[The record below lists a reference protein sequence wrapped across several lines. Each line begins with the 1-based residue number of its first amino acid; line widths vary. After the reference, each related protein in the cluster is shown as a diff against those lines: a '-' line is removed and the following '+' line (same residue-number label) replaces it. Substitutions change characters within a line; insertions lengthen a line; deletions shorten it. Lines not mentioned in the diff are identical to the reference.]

1 MEKICYHMVEGVEA
15 PFILADNTHKFT
27 KTNYLGERMT
37 IGEIA
42 VVRTG
47 LVTVREKKKI
57 SSSETC
63 EYQVLNLKCIADEG
77 YIIKAHIETEEY
89 ASGLKDDCITRMGDI
104 LVRLS
109 SPYTAVL
116 IDQPDLCG
124 IVVPSHFAIIRVDK
138 RYATPEYI
146 FWSLRRDKNRIT
158 MMQNSSGSTAF
169 GTISSGLIA
178 SLPITLLPLHEQQ
191 IIGDLLRLSE
201 REQELL
207 NKLAKKKKAYSNLLL
222 NQIYDNMKRGNI
234 K

>member
-1 MEKICYHMVEGVEA
+1 MVEGVEA
-15 PFILADNTHKFT
+15 PFILEDDAHKIT
-27 KTNYLGERMT
+27 KTNYLGEHMT

-47 LVTVREKKKI
+47 LVTAREKKKI
-57 SSSETC
+57 SSSRTC
-63 EYQVLNLKCIADEG
+63 EYQVLNLKCISDEG
-77 YIIKAHIETEEY
+77 YIIKAYIETEEY
-89 ASGLKDDCITRMGDI
+89 PSGLNGDCIARMGDI

-116 IDQPDLCG
+116 IDQQDLCG
-124 IVVPSHFAIIRVDK
+124 VVVPSHFAIIRVDK

-178 SLPITLLPLHEQQ
+178 SLPITLLPLREQQ
-191 IIGDLLRLSE
+191 IIGGLLRLSE

-207 NKLAKKKKAYSNLLL
+207 AKLAEEKKTYNTLLL

>member
-1 MEKICYHMVEGVEA
+1 
-15 PFILADNTHKFT
+15 
-27 KTNYLGERMT
+27 MT
-37 IGEIA
+37 ISEIA
-42 VVRTG
+42 VIRTG

-57 SSSETC
+57 SSLRVC
-63 EYQVLNLKCIADEG
+63 EYRVLNLKCIADEG
-77 YIIKAHIETEEY
+77 YINKKYIESDEFPI
-89 ASGLKDDCITRMGDI
+89 GLKDDCLTRMGDI

-109 SPYTAVL
+109 APYTAVL
-116 IDQPDLCG
+116 IDQPNLCG
-124 IVVPSHFAIIRVDK
+124 IVVPSHFAIIRADK
-138 RYATPEYI
+138 RYAIPEYI

-178 SLPITLLPLHEQQ
+178 SLPITLLPLHKQK

-207 NKLAKKKKAYSNLLL
+207 TNLAEEKKTYNTLLL

>member
-1 MEKICYHMVEGVEA
+1 
-15 PFILADNTHKFT
+15 
-27 KTNYLGERMT
+27 MT

-57 SSSETC
+57 SYSQTC
-63 EYQVLNLKCIADEG
+63 EYRVLNLKCIADEG
-77 YIIKAHIETEEY
+77 YINKVYIETEEY
-89 ASGLKDDCITRMGDI
+89 PSGLKSDYLTQMGDI

-109 SPYTAVL
+109 APYTAVL
-116 IDQPDLCG
+116 VDRPDLCG
-124 IVVPSHFAIIRVDK
+124 IVVPSHFAIIRVNK
-138 RYATPEYI
+138 RYTTPEYI

-207 NKLAKKKKAYSNLLL
+207 NILAEEKKTYNTLLL

>member
-1 MEKICYHMVEGVEA
+1 MVEGVEA
-15 PFILADNTHKFT
+15 PFILTGNTHKTT
-27 KTNYLGERMT
+27 KTNYLGEHMT

-47 LVTVREKKKI
+47 LVTAREKKKI
-57 SSSETC
+57 SSSQTG
-63 EYQVLNLKCIADEG
+63 EYRVLNLKCISDEG
-77 YIIKAHIETEEY
+77 YIIKAYIETEEY
-89 ASGLKDDCITRMGDI
+89 PIGLKDDCITQMGDI
-104 LVRLS
+104 LIRLS
-109 SPYTAVL
+109 APYTAVL
-116 IDQPDLCG
+116 IDQTDLCG

-138 RYATPEYI
+138 HYAAPEYI
-146 FWSLRRDKNRIT
+146 FWSLQRDKNRIT

-178 SLPITLLPLHEQQ
+178 SLPITLLPIHKQQ
-191 IIGDLLRLSE
+191 TIGDLLRLSK

-207 NKLAKKKKAYSNLLL
+207 TNLAEEKKTYNALLL

>member
-1 MEKICYHMVEGVEA
+1 
-15 PFILADNTHKFT
+15 
-27 KTNYLGERMT
+27 MT
-37 IGEIA
+37 IGEITT
-42 VVRTG
+42 VRTG
-47 LVTVREKKKI
+47 LVTARKKKATA
-57 SSSETC
+57 SLRTY
-63 EYQVLNLKCIADEG
+63 EYRLLNLKCI
-77 YIIKAHIETEEY
+77 TEEGRIDKSNIESY
-89 ASGLKDDCITRMGDI
+89 ELAEELKDDYLTRMGDI

-109 SPYTAVL
+109 APYTAVL
-116 IDQPDLCG
+116 IDQPVLCG

-138 RYATPEYI
+138 RYAIPEYI

-178 SLPITLLPLHEQQ
+178 SLPITLLPLQKQ
-191 IIGDLLRLSE
+191 KIIGDLLRLSE

-207 NKLAKKKKAYSNLLL
+207 TNLAEEKKTYNTLLL

>member
-1 MEKICYHMVEGVEA
+1 
-15 PFILADNTHKFT
+15 
-27 KTNYLGERMT
+27 MT

-47 LVTVREKKKI
+47 LVTVREKKKK
-57 SSSETC
+57 SSSQTC
-63 EYQVLNLKCIADEG
+63 EYRVLNLKCIAEEG
-77 YIIKAHIETEEY
+77 YINKEHIEIEEY
-89 ASGLKDDCITRMGDI
+89 PVGLKDDYLTSMGDI

-109 SPYTAVL
+109 APYTAVL
-116 IDQPDLCG
+116 IDQQDLCG
-124 IVVPSHFAIIRVDK
+124 IVVPSHFAIIRVDS
-138 RYATPEYI
+138 RYAVPEYM

-178 SLPITLLPLHEQQ
+178 SLPITLLSLHEQQ

-207 NKLAKKKKAYSNLLL
+207 NKLAEEKKTYSTLLL

>member
-1 MEKICYHMVEGVEA
+1 
-15 PFILADNTHKFT
+15 
-27 KTNYLGERMT
+27 MT

-57 SSSETC
+57 SYSQTC
-63 EYQVLNLKCIADEG
+63 EYRVLNLKCIADEG
-77 YIIKAHIETEEY
+77 YINKAYIETEEY
-89 ASGLKDDCITRMGDI
+89 PSGLKSDYLTQMGDI

-109 SPYTAVL
+109 APYTAVL
-116 IDQPDLCG
+116 VDRPDLCG
-124 IVVPSHFAIIRVDK
+124 IVVPSHFAIIRVNK
-138 RYATPEYI
+138 RYTTPEYI

-207 NKLAKKKKAYSNLLL
+207 NILAEEKKTYNTLLL

>member
-1 MEKICYHMVEGVEA
+1 
-15 PFILADNTHKFT
+15 
-27 KTNYLGERMT
+27 MT

-47 LVTVREKKKI
+47 LVTARKKKTAA
-57 SSSETC
+57 SLRTY
-63 EYQVLNLKCIADEG
+63 EYRLLNLKCIEEEG
-77 YIIKAHIETEEY
+77 RIARSNIELYELSEE
-89 ASGLKDDCITRMGDI
+89 LKDDYLTRMGDI

-109 SPYTAVL
+109 APYTAVL
-116 IDQPDLCG
+116 IDQLDLCG
-124 IVVPSHFAIIRVDK
+124 IVVPSHFAIIRADK
-138 RYATPEYI
+138 RYAAPEYI

-178 SLPITLLPLHEQQ
+178 SLTITLLPLHEQQ

-207 NKLAKKKKAYSNLLL
+207 NKLAEEKKIYNTLLL
-222 NQIYDNMKRGNI
+222 NQTYDNMKRGNI

>member
-1 MEKICYHMVEGVEA
+1 MKSNLHFYLQKMC
-15 PFILADNTHKFT
+15 HKT
-27 KTNYLGERMT
+27 ISTNYLGGRMT

-57 SSSETC
+57 SSSQTC
-63 EYQVLNLKCIADEG
+63 EYRVLNLKCIADEG
-77 YIIKAHIETEEY
+77 YINKKHIEIDEY
-89 ASGLKDDCITRMGDI
+89 PVGLKNDYLTSMGDI

-109 SPYTAVL
+109 APYTAVL
-116 IDQPDLCG
+116 IDQQDLCG
-124 IVVPSHFAIIRVDK
+124 IVVPSHFAIIRVDS
-138 RYATPEYI
+138 RYAVPEYI

-191 IIGDLLRLSE
+191 TIGDILQLSE

-207 NKLAKKKKAYSNLLL
+207 TNLAEEKKTYNTLLL

>member
-1 MEKICYHMVEGVEA
+1 
-15 PFILADNTHKFT
+15 
-27 KTNYLGERMT
+27 MT

-47 LVTVREKKKI
+47 LVTAREKKKI
-57 SSSETC
+57 SSSRIC
-63 EYQVLNLKCIADEG
+63 EYRVLNLKCISDEG
-77 YIIKAHIETEEY
+77 YIIKAYIETEEY
-89 ASGLKDDCITRMGDI
+89 PSGLNGDCITRMGDI

-116 IDQPDLCG
+116 IDQQDLCG
-124 IVVPSHFAIIRVDK
+124 VVVPSHFAIIRVDK
-138 RYATPEYI
+138 RYASPEYI

-178 SLPITLLPLHEQQ
+178 SLPITLLPLREQQ

-207 NKLAKKKKAYSNLLL
+207 AKLAEEKKIHNTLLL

>member
-1 MEKICYHMVEGVEA
+1 
-15 PFILADNTHKFT
+15 
-27 KTNYLGERMT
+27 MT
-37 IGEIA
+37 INEIA

-47 LVTVREKKKI
+47 LVTVRKKKEVAY
-57 SSSETC
+57 SRTR
-63 EYQVLNLKCIADEG
+63 EYQLLNLKCITNDG
-77 YIIKAHIETEEY
+77 KINKAYVETEELPV
-89 ASGLKDDCITRMGDI
+89 GLKDDYITRSGDI
-104 LVRLS
+104 LIRLS
-109 SPYTAVL
+109 APYTAVL
-116 IDQPDLCG
+116 IDKPSLCG
-124 IVVPSHFAIIRVDK
+124 IVVPSHFAIIRVD
-138 RYATPEYI
+138 RQYASPEYI
-146 FWSLRRDKNRIT
+146 FWTLRRDKNRIT

-207 NKLAKKKKAYSNLLL
+207 NILAEEKKTYNTLLL